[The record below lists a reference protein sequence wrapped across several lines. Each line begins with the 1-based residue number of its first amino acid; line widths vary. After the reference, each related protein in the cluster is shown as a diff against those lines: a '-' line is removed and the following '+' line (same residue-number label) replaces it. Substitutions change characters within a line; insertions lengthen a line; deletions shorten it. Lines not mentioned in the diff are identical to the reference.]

1 MARLPLPP
9 MLPLLL
15 LAVLSTTAAA
25 ASLRPHPLDPL
36 TPAEITA
43 IRAAVLDSPL
53 VPARPITFHYVGLDE
68 PDKADVLAYAYRGGT
83 IRRRLLPLLPRRAL
97 VIARAGGQSHEL
109 RVEVTH
115 NASSSSATAT
125 VLSHAVH
132 RGAGFPTLTLEEQ
145 FAAVALPAAYQ
156 PFVDS
161 VRRRAVDI
169 GDVLC
174 AVFPVGWFG
183 AGSGSA
189 AGEKKRVAKMLCFVA
204 GATANFYA
212 RPIEG
217 VTMVVD
223 LDRMAIVDY
232 RDRVVYPVPKAE
244 GTDYRAVKT
253 GPPLTGAQPA
263 PGVVLQPE
271 GRGFHIDG
279 NIVRYAIGLQNENAR
294 NFVLISFQCSVS
306 VHDLFRCILSYDHD
320 CLFSLIISDETDSL
334 HQYPDLIFNYYLW
347 TIEKIAIQIIFIL
360 CCDCR
365 WANWEFHVGFDMRAG
380 TVISLA
386 SVHDDDAGERRRV
399 LYRGFVSEVFVPY
412 MDPVEEWYY
421 RTFLDAGEYGL
432 GLWAFPLQPGADCPN
447 NAAYFNGY
455 YAGQDGM
462 PVSGENRICVFER
475 YAGDVAWRHTEAGF
489 PGELITEVRPDV
501 TLVVRMVVSP
511 GNYDYILDWEFKT
524 SGSIKFVV
532 SLTGLLEVKGTS
544 YTHADEI
551 TADAHGTLVS
561 ENTLAIYHDHYVTYH
576 LDLDI
581 DGTNNSF
588 VKNVITAARN
598 TGDPATGG
606 ADTPRRSYW
615 TVRREVAETEAD
627 GQVNVDAGPADLLFV
642 NPGKKTR
649 MGYEFGYRLIP
660 SGATAASVLA
670 DDDYP
675 QRRASYTKKQVWVTP
690 YNKTEKWAPGLY
702 ADQSTGDDGLA
713 AWSRRNRGIRDED
726 IVLWYTLGLHHIPYQ
741 EDFPVMPTLSGGF
754 ELRPSNFFERNPI
767 LSSRPASSMHGPS
780 TNSSCDAR

>member
-1 MARLPLPP
+1 MARTVLPA

-15 LAVLSTTAAA
+15 AALSVTAASTA
-25 ASLRPHPLDPL
+25 AVSSRPHPLDPL

-43 IRAAVLDSPL
+43 VRAAVHASPL
-53 VPARPITFHYVGLDE
+53 IPARPITFHYVGLDE
-68 PDKADVLAYAYRGGT
+68 PDKPDVLAYAYGGVT
-83 IRRRLLPLLPRRAL
+83 PRRRRRLLRRPLPRRAL
-97 VIARAGGQSHEL
+97 VIARAGGESHEL
-109 RVEVTH
+109 RVEVTR
-115 NASSSSATAT
+115 NGSTSTAGA

-145 FAAVALPAAYQ
+145 FAAVALPPAYP

-161 VRRRAVDI
+161 VRRRGVDMD
-169 GDVLC
+169 DVLC

-183 AGSGSA
+183 GDGPP
-189 AGEKKRVAKMLCFVA
+189 KRVAKMLCFVA
-204 GATANFYA
+204 GDTANFYA

-223 LDRMAIVDY
+223 LDRMAIVEY
-232 RDRVVYPVPKAE
+232 RDRVTYPVPKAE
-244 GTDYRAVKT
+244 GTDYRAGKN
-253 GPPLTGAQPA
+253 GPPLAGPQPA
-263 PGVVLQPE
+263 PGVVVQPK

-279 NIVRYAIGLQNENAR
+279 NIV
-294 NFVLISFQCSVS
+294 
-306 VHDLFRCILSYDHD
+306 
-320 CLFSLIISDETDSL
+320 
-334 HQYPDLIFNYYLW
+334 
-347 TIEKIAIQIIFIL
+347 
-360 CCDCR
+360 R

-386 SVHDDDAGERRRV
+386 SFHDADAGTRRRV

-432 GLWAFPLQPGADCPN
+432 GLWAFPLQPGADCPA
-447 NAAYFNGY
+447 NAAYLDGF
-455 YAGQDGM
+455 YAGQDGK
-462 PVSGENRICVFER
+462 PVGGENRICVFER

-489 PGELITEVRPDV
+489 PDKLITEVRSDV
-501 TLVVRMVVSP
+501 TLVVRMAMSL
-511 GNYDYILDWEFKT
+511 GNYDYIVDWEFKT

-532 SLTGLLEVKGTS
+532 SLTGLLEVKGTP

-551 TADAHGTLVS
+551 TADPHGTLVS
-561 ENTLAIYHDHYVTYH
+561 ENTLAIYHDHYITFH

-588 VKNVITAARN
+588 VKNIITTKRN

-606 ADTPRRSYW
+606 AATPRRSYW

-627 GQVNVDAGPADLLFV
+627 GQVDLDAEGPADLLFV

-649 MGYEFGYRLIP
+649 MGNEVGYRLIP
-660 SGATAASVLA
+660 GGATAASVLA
-670 DDDYP
+670 DDDFP

-690 YNKTEKWAPGLY
+690 YNKSEKWAPGLY
-702 ADQSTGDDGLA
+702 ADQSTGGDSLA
-713 AWSRRNRGIRDED
+713 AWSERNRGIRDED
-726 IVLWYTLGLHHIPYQ
+726 IVLWYTVGLHHIPYQ
-741 EDFPVMPTLSGGF
+741 EDFPVMPTISGGF

-767 LSSRPASSMHGPS
+767 LRASPASPAS
-780 TNSSCDAR
+780 TPGYAANCSCDAR

>member
-1 MARLPLPP
+1 MAQMSHRAA
-9 MLPLLL
+9 MLLL
-15 LAVLSTTAAA
+15 LVAAVLSVTAAA
-25 ASLRPHPLDPL
+25 SAASSRSNPHPLDPL
-36 TPAEITA
+36 TPEEVTA
-43 IRAAVLDSPL
+43 VRAAVLASPL
-53 VPARPITFHYVGLDE
+53 VPARPLTFHYVGLDE
-68 PDKADVLAYAYRGGT
+68 PDKADVLAYAYGGT
-83 IRRRLLPLLPRRAL
+83 GTGGLSSRPPLPRRAL
-97 VIARAGGQSHEL
+97 VVARAGGQSHEL
-109 RVEVTH
+109 RVDI
-115 NASSSSATAT
+115 ASNGTSAT

-132 RGAGFPTLTLEEQ
+132 RGAGFPILTLEEQ
-145 FAAVALPAAYQ
+145 FAAVALPPAYP

-161 VRRRAVDI
+161 VRRRGVDMD
-169 GDVLC
+169 DVLC

-183 AGSGSA
+183 GGGAG
-189 AGEKKRVAKMLCFVA
+189 AGAPKRVAKMLCFVA
-204 GATANFYA
+204 GPTANFYA

-223 LDRMAIVDY
+223 LDAMAIVGY
-232 RDRVVYPVPKAE
+232 RDRVTYPVPKAE
-244 GTDYRAVKT
+244 GTDYRAGKT
-253 GPPLTGAQPA
+253 GPPLAGLQPA
-263 PGVVLQPE
+263 PGVAVQPE

-279 NIVRYAIGLQNENAR
+279 HV
-294 NFVLISFQCSVS
+294 V
-306 VHDLFRCILSYDHD
+306 
-320 CLFSLIISDETDSL
+320 
-334 HQYPDLIFNYYLW
+334 
-347 TIEKIAIQIIFIL
+347 
-360 CCDCR
+360 R

-386 SVHDDDAGERRRV
+386 SVHDADAGTRRRV

-432 GLWAFPLQPGADCPN
+432 GLWAFPLQPGADCPA
-447 NAAYFNGY
+447 NAAYFDGS
-455 YAGQDGM
+455 YAGQDGK

-489 PGELITEVRPDV
+489 PARLITEVRPDV

-544 YTHADEI
+544 YTHADEL
-551 TADAHGTLVS
+551 TVDAHGSLVS

-588 VKNVITAARN
+588 VKNIITARRN

-615 TVRREVAETEAD
+615 TVRREVAETESD
-627 GQVNVDAGPADLLFV
+627 GQADVNAGPADLLFV

-649 MGYEFGYRLIP
+649 MGHEVGYRLIP

-670 DDDYP
+670 DDDCP

-690 YNKTEKWAPGLY
+690 YSKAEKWASGLY
-702 ADQSTGDDGLA
+702 ADQSTGADSLT

-767 LSSRPASSMHGPS
+767 LRIRPPSPHGASANCSCYSR
-780 TNSSCDAR
+780 